1 MSDSA
6 DATTARSPRL
16 LVLGLGNEL
25 LRDDAIGLR
34 LAEAVREH
42 LSRHPNVTV
51 VESPEM
57 GLGLLDLVAD
67 FDEVIVVDA
76 VQTGHAA
83 PGHVHEID
91 AADVPLLT
99 GGSPHCLG
107 IAEML
112 ALARELHLPLPQHI
126 RIFAVEV
133 SDPFTL
139 SHQLTPELDAA
150 LPQLTA
156 MLEQC
161 VDDASANRLQAPG
174 KPAA

>member
-1 MSDSA
+1 MNDSPDTDSRA
-6 DATTARSPRL
+6 PRL

-76 VQTGHAA
+76 VQTGRAP
-83 PGHVHEID
+83 PGHVYEVD
-91 AADVPLLT
+91 ASEVPLLT

-112 ALARELHLPLPQHI
+112 ALARELHLPLPRHI

-133 SDPFTL
+133 ADPFTL

-150 LPQLTA
+150 LPQLTVE
-156 MLEQC
+156 LERF
-161 VDDASANRLQAPG
+161 VD
-174 KPAA
+174 AAAGVSPQSSGS